1 MAENIVTALQ
11 EKMGFAPFEKIDPNE
26 PQGKRELWLGKDTN
40 HFTQVA
46 SIAVLVG
53 IYEIGTKPA
62 GAAALM
68 LSENSGNSLPI
79 IFADKR
85 EEVIRAVSKYGD
97 QNLDT
102 TTDKMASIA
111 STAIAL
117 IKSSVGENA
126 DDDKVAAFIAAQ
138 RHHILVHLPPDL
150 HLGNIVNDN
159 SIDDETNKMEGPVSA
174 MVHFFES
181 LFAKKQ

>member
-11 EKMGFAPFEKIDPNE
+11 EKLGFAPFEKIDPNE

-46 SIAVLVG
+46 AVAVLVG
-53 IYEIGTKPA
+53 IYEIGSKPE
-62 GAAALM
+62 GANALM
-68 LSENSGNSLPI
+68 HSAASGDSLPL

-85 EEVIRAVSKYGD
+85 NEVIHAVSRYGD
-97 QNLDT
+97 KN
-102 TTDKMASIA
+102 IA
-111 STAIAL
+111 ETSDEMSAIATTAIAL
-117 IKSSVGENA
+117 IKSSVGEDA
-126 DDDKVAAFIAAQ
+126 DGDKVAAFIAAQ
-138 RHHILVHLPPDL
+138 RHNILVHLPPDL

-174 MVHFFES
+174 MVHFFED